1 MIESGWYPP
10 GAEFDPNAPWNEV
23 EIPQRE
29 FNVTCSQSLSKTV
42 SVLTNNYTPCVDEGF
57 EDGVGWHDEWAD
69 TSDTCWGDEYHD
81 NDYHTPDQLI
91 SLFKQFLEEQ
101 KAKGVFFKS
110 KMYTDWLIEECS
122 GWTEDETEYIEES

>member
-42 SVLTNNYTPCVDEGF
+42 PVLTDNYTPCVDEGF

-110 KMYTDWLIEECS
+110 EMYTDWLIEECS
-122 GWTEDETEYIEES
+122 GWTEDETEYIKES

>member
-42 SVLTNNYTPCVDEGF
+42 SVLTDNYTPCVDEGF

-69 TSDTCWGDEYHD
+69 TSDTCWRDEYHD

-110 KMYTDWLIEECS
+110 EMYTDWLIEECS
-122 GWTEDETEYIEES
+122 GWTEDETEYIES